1 MYDEALLKKMD
12 LAVVGIDRP
21 YYGQVSLR
29 CTKPDNATQPLHTGI
44 TPCVPSKTVSVLC
57 TCTAPHTQKHTAWPE
72 ISVFMVVVVSRM
84 FLRRQSEP
92 HALRTLTS
100 FAADLED
107 LSNQLLP
114 GRRIFLAGASGGG
127 PYALAA
133 AVKMRDRVRGVLLIS
148 PASHPG
154 LLAPVHDVCMH
165 AWTESTACSS
175 CQAFSFWT

>member
-1 MYDEALLKKMD
+1 
-12 LAVVGIDRP
+12 
-21 YYGQVSLR
+21 
-29 CTKPDNATQPLHTGI
+29 
-44 TPCVPSKTVSVLC
+44 
-57 TCTAPHTQKHTAWPE
+57 
-72 ISVFMVVVVSRM
+72 MVVVVSQTC
-84 FLRRQSEP
+84 FRRQSDP

-154 LLAPVHDVCMH
+154 MLAPIHDACML
-165 AWTESTACSS
+165 AWTESTACHIARLFYNTKQVPGFDSTS
-175 CQAFSFWT
+175 NANAVASQALCASPCLVQYALLALKLSMLPMCCLHSLAQPRAERQGQWYV